1 LAPRADLLT
10 QAGQFAKEL
19 SDLLNHTV
27 TDGVRL
33 KSLLRP
39 DGRSGWVGFGI
50 TQARP
55 FLGEAI
61 PIGWRGARP
70 RCWLYVAYTLHQDPG
85 RYLTVTKSTYALRV
99 SADSSGP
106 PLFHYDFNRDP
117 TSVYP
122 EAHVQVPGQSWVLGQ
137 LGDRFG
143 RQWEL
148 GQLHFPVGDRRF
160 RPCLEDVVE
169 FLIVE
174 GFAEPRDSGWR
185 DVLEEHREGFYRR
198 QLGAAVRHDPETARQ
213 ALADADA
220 ETKERARQEKSKR
233 PRFRRQ

>member
-1 LAPRADLLT
+1 MAPRADLRA

-19 SDLLNHTV
+19 SDLLNRTV
-27 TDGVRL
+27 TDGIRL
-33 KSLLRP
+33 KSLLSH
-39 DGRSGWVGFGI
+39 DGRDGWVGQGI
-50 TQARP
+50 TQSRP
-55 FLGEAI
+55 WPGGTI
-61 PIGWRGARP
+61 PIHRPGSRP
-70 RCWLYVAYTLHQDPG
+70 RCWLYVQYTLHQDPG
-85 RYLTVTKSTYALRV
+85 GYLTVSKSTYALRV

-117 TSVYP
+117 TSAYP
-122 EAHVQVPGQSWVLGQ
+122 EAHVQVPGRSWALGE

-148 GQLHFPVGDRRF
+148 AQLHFPVGSRRF

-174 GFAEPRDSGWR
+174 GFAEPRDNGWK
-185 DVLEEHREGFYRR
+185 DVLEEHRQGFYRH
-198 QLGAAVRHDPETARQ
+198 QLGAAVRHDPTTAKQ
-213 ALADADA
+213 ALADAEA
-220 ETKERARQEKSKR
+220 EAKERARQEKSKR